1 MNEAFVA
8 LQFVIVS
15 GLLMALTVALVL
27 RLVQRPLLAAL
38 RREAPLR
45 RVRFGRALLLAPA
58 AFGLLYA
65 LLIVVV
71 PRWLAAVPA
80 VRYACYS
87 HEDALWHACFAHPTG
102 SGASLEVWTALGL
115 ASLAAVVLLAIWSW
129 RLLRDL
135 RLLRSLLRLATPAPK
150 RAEVHVVE
158 VDAPLALA
166 CGLRR
171 GRILVSRF
179 LLERLPARQI
189 EVIVAH
195 EADHLRHHDLV
206 WRLLVRVAAWLHGP
220 ALRRALLADL
230 ELATEQRCDLAA
242 VRAVGSPLEVA
253 ETLFAVESLM
263 RSRAAS
269 SSGATAAFGEQ
280 FVAERIEA
288 LLQPPPPTTWTPR
301 VLVVLLLLAS
311 SLASVAWIHAVAE
324 HLIVGLIP

>member
-1 MNEAFVA
+1 MSEPFVA

-27 RLVQRPLLAAL
+27 SLVQRPLLAAL

-58 AFGLLYA
+58 AFGLFYA

-115 ASLAAVVLLAIWSW
+115 AGLAALVLLAIWSW

-263 RSRAAS
+263 RSRATGSA
-269 SSGATAAFGEQ
+269 ATAAFGEQ

-288 LLQPPPPTTWTPR
+288 LLQPPPPATRTPR

-324 HLIVGLIP
+324 HLIIGLMP